1 MREMEKYRMT
11 TKNRIAAGVA
21 VLALGLSLAL
31 QAQDK
36 ATESWLPSLVTGTP
50 QEGFEL
56 AVKLSRMGVK
66 STQLDKEVLFRERE
80 KYAQKGEALIHAS
93 QVVAIHFQTVAA
105 ANNYWK

>member
-1 MREMEKYRMT
+1 MSIKRT
-11 TKNRIAAGVA
+11 AAIGFA
-21 VLALGLSLAL
+21 VLVLGLPFSL

-36 ATESWLPSLVTGTP
+36 APQSWLPSLITETP

-66 STQLDKEVLFRERE
+66 STQPDKEVLFRERE
-80 KYAQKGEALIHAS
+80 KYAQKGEALMQAS
-93 QVVAIHFQTVAA
+93 EVVAIHFQTVAA